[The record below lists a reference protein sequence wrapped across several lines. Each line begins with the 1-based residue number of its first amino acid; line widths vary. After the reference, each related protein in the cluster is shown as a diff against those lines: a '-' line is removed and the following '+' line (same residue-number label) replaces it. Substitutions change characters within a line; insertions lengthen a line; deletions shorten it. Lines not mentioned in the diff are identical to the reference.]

1 MAKRHVIDYYLQVQD
16 LYFEMLNDAKDFD
29 DALKDGF
36 VTQEQVEQSQM
47 MFDRIKDNYDRLSY
61 IIVLLNQPNRKKKLA
76 RHQNQNKK
84 VYNYLREVS
93 QENSLFEMKDDLKRF
108 KEFIKKE
115 KK

>member
-76 RHQNQNKK
+76 RHQNQNKE

-93 QENSLFEMKDDLKRF
+93 QENSLFEMKDDLKKF